1 MTLAWPDAGLPEDV
15 RRSLVGPGGPF
26 ELVEEE
32 VLGTVMEVFAHRP
45 RTIVEIFRGGV
56 ERFGGRPYTV
66 FPEREF
72 SFESIIDPVAAVARG
87 LQDKYGIEKGD
98 RVGIC
103 AANCVEWVLTFWAV
117 TALGGVTV
125 ALNGW
130 WTGPEIA
137 YALELTEPKVLLGDR
152 RRLSRLEGIDVGSLP
167 CVVFEDEFEGIE
179 SSGAGAALPEVD
191 IDEDDPFLI
200 LFTSG
205 TTGRPKGAMI
215 SHRSNIHFGLATY
228 LRGAENMARV
238 AAAGES
244 VPAPVPPCSI
254 SASPMFHVAGL
265 NCSLVLAPLSGQTIV
280 YPPPGK
286 WQEAVQLALTEK
298 YRGTVWSLV
307 PTQLWR
313 LLEWPTLKDYDLT
326 SLRTVGGGSAVW
338 PPELL
343 RKLEETLPWVRPG
356 LGLGYGMTETNGL
369 GTSLSRGD
377 TYTRPDSIGQ
387 AAPTVQVEIRDPV
400 THEVLPHGEVGEIA
414 LRTAATFLGYWRNP
428 EATATGPRRRPL
440 VPHGR
445 LRPCPRWLR
454 LPGGAPTGPH
464 HPGRREHLPDRDRES
479 PHRASRPLRGG
490 GGGRPPPR
498 AGPGGQGIRGREG
511 PRVAQ
516 RSRRRGVVRRDV
528 GAVQGADPC
537 RVRGRAAPQRDGQGS
552 QAPSRLHPG
561 PERFRTGVSQHGL
574 R

>member
-152 RRLSRLEGIDVGSLP
+152 RRMSRLEGIDVGGLP

-179 SSGAGAALPEVD
+179 SSGAGAALPDTD

-428 EATATGPRRRPL
+428 EATAQALDAERWYHTGDFGHIRDGFVYLEGRRQDLIIRGGENIYPIEIENRL
-440 VPHGR
+440 IEHPGLFEVAVVGVPHPALGQEVKAYVVEKVPGSLSEADVEEWCAVTLAR
-445 LRPCPRWLR
+445 FKVPTHVEFVAE
-454 LPGGAPTGPH
+454 LPHNATGKVLK
-464 HPGRREHLPDRDRES
+464 HL
-479 PHRASRPLRGG
+479 L
-490 GGGRPPPR
+490 
-498 AGPGGQGIRGREG
+498 
-511 PRVAQ
+511 
-516 RSRRRGVVRRDV
+516 
-528 GAVQGADPC
+528 
-537 RVRGRAAPQRDGQGS
+537 GS
-552 QAPSRLHPG
+552 AQAPSDFVQ
-561 PERFRTGVSQHGL
+561 E
-574 R
+574 